1 MKRSVYAIEDM
12 DCPKE
17 EALIRERLAKLP
29 GVGALE
35 FDLPGRRLTVEHD
48 LPGDQPV
55 LDALREI
62 GMEPEPAAP
71 APACSCHCCGDAPA
85 PAAKVG
91 LRFAPAAGGA
101 EKMGGSKRSVFTI
114 QAMDCQAEEALI
126 RKRLGKL
133 PGIGGLEF
141 DLLNRRL
148 TVGHD
153 LPADAPILAAL
164 AEVGMDAVP
173 AAAEGGAESAAA
185 KAPAISRR
193 AKALLAL
200 SGAAAIGSELL
211 VWTGTAETSPAVI
224 ALALFS
230 IATGGLGTLRKG
242 WLALKTF
249 TLNINFLMSLA
260 VMGAMAIGEWP
271 EAAVVIFLFALAELI
286 ETLSLDHA
294 RNAIHGLM
302 AMTPDTAWVPDGADW
317 REVPAESVAIGATVR
332 VKPGERVPLDGVV
345 TAGSSSVNQAPITG
359 ESVPVAKAAGDPVFA
374 GTVNER
380 GMLEFRVTANKGN
393 TTLARIVKS
402 VQEAQGQRAPTQRF
416 IDKFAGYY
424 TPAVV
429 VLAALTVAVPTLFFG
444 AAFAPWFYKALVMLV
459 ISCPCALVI
468 STPVTVV
475 SGLAAAARRG
485 ILVKGGL
492 HLENGRLIK
501 AVALDK
507 TGTLTHGKPVVT
519 DVIPLGGRA
528 AQEMLAL
535 AAGVDAHSE
544 HPVAAAIVSAWQ
556 NPAGGE
562 PRAVPAADSFES
574 LTGRGAKAAVAGRL
588 YYVGNHRLIEEL
600 GACSPAVEAEL
611 ERLEKEGKTTVVLA
625 AEKEALCVI
634 GVADTV
640 RPHSREAIEQL
651 HALGVASALLTGDN
665 QTTAAAIAAQ
675 VGIDDARGNL
685 LPEDKL
691 AAMDGLLARYGH
703 VGMAGD
709 GINDAP
715 ALAKA
720 TIGFAM
726 GAAGTDTAIETADVA
741 LMDDDLRKL
750 PQFIRLSRDTS
761 GVLRQ
766 NIALAIGIKAV
777 FFVLA
782 FAGKATLF
790 MAVFADMGASLL
802 VIFNGLRRVNP

>member
-1 MKRSVYAIEDM
+1 MKRSSFTITNM
-12 DCPKE
+12 DCQAE
-17 EALIRERLAKLP
+17 EALIRKRLGKVA
-29 GVGALE
+29 GVGELS
-35 FDLPGRRLTVEHD
+35 FDLLNRRLTVGHE
-48 LPGDQPV
+48 LPDDKTI
-55 LDALREI
+55 LAALREI
-62 GMEPEPAAP
+62 DMEVVDEAPKPCSCCSSCAPAGKAAPEP
-71 APACSCHCCGDAPA
+71 
-85 PAAKVG
+85 V
-91 LRFAPAAGGA
+91 AGVKGR
-101 EKMGGSKRSVFTI
+101 KSSVFMI
-114 QAMDCQAEEALI
+114 YDMDCQAEEALI

-133 PGIGGLEF
+133 PCVCELRF
-141 DLLNRRL
+141 DLIGRRL

-153 LPADAPILAAL
+153 FPGDGPLIAAL
-164 AEVGMDAVP
+164 AEVGMEAQAVP
-173 AAAEGGAESAAA
+173 AENLSRAEA
-185 KAPAISRR
+185 KAPAIPGR

-200 SGAAAIGSELL
+200 SGVAAITAE
-211 VWTGTAETSPAVI
+211 VFAWTGARETSPAVI

-230 IATGGLGTLRKG
+230 IAAGGHGTLRKG
-242 WLALKTF
+242 WLALKSF

-260 VMGAMAIGEWP
+260 VIGAVSIGAWP
-271 EAAVVIFLFALAELI
+271 EAAMVLFLFALAEMI
-286 ETLSLDHA
+286 ETFSMDHA

-302 AMTPDTAWVPDGADW
+302 AMTPDTACVQIAGGEWH
-317 REVPAESVAIGATVR
+317 EVASEAVSVGVTAR
-332 VKPGERVPLDGVV
+332 VKPGERIPLDGVV

-359 ESVPVAKAAGDPVFA
+359 ESVPVLKAAGDQVFA

-416 IDKFAGYY
+416 IDRFAQYY
-424 TPAVV
+424 TPTVV
-429 VLAALTVAVPTLFFG
+429 VLAALTAAVPPLFFG
-444 AAFAPWFYKALVMLV
+444 ASFEPWFYKALVMLV

-475 SGLAAAARRG
+475 SGLAAAARHG

-519 DVIPLGGRA
+519 DIIPLGGRA
-528 AQEMLAL
+528 AEEMLAL

-544 HPVAAAIVSAWQ
+544 HPVAAAIVAAWQ
-556 NPAGGE
+556 NPAGGA
-562 PRAVPAADSFES
+562 PREVPAAASFES
-574 LTGRGAKAAVAGRL
+574 LTGRGAKAAVAGQL

-600 GACSPAVEAEL
+600 GICSPAMEEVL
-611 ERLEKEGKTTVVLA
+611 KRLEGEGKTAVALA
-625 AEKEALCVI
+625 SETEPLCVI

-640 RPHSREAIEQL
+640 RATSREAISRL
-651 HALGVASALLTGDN
+651 HALGVVSALLTGDN
-665 QTTAAAIAAQ
+665 QATADAIAAQ

-691 AAMDGLLARYGH
+691 AAMDGLLARYGK

-720 TIGFAM
+720 SIGFAM

-750 PQFIRLSRDTS
+750 PHFIQLSRDTFS
-761 GVLRQ
+761 ILRQ
-766 NIALAIGIKAV
+766 NIALAIGIKVV
-777 FFVLA
+777 FFGLA
-782 FAGKATLF
+782 LAGKATLF

-802 VIFNGLRRVNP
+802 VIFNGLRLLRKGV

>member
-1 MKRSVYAIEDM
+1 M
-12 DCPKE
+12 DCPTE
-17 EALIRERLAKLP
+17 EALIRKRLGKLA
-29 GVGALE
+29 GVGELE
-35 FDLPGRRLTVEHD
+35 FDLLGRRLTVEHD
-48 LPGDQPV
+48 LPGDQPIRA
-55 LDALREI
+55 ALREI
-62 GMEPEPAAP
+62 GMEAETAAAAEAPEK
-71 APACSCHCCGDAPA
+71 CSCHSCGTGIPVSAP
-85 PAAKVG
+85 KEQ
-91 LRFAPAAGGA
+91 LS
-101 EKMGGSKRSVFTI
+101 GSKISVFAI
-114 QAMDCQAEEALI
+114 DEMDCQAEEALI

-133 PGIGGLEF
+133 PGVCGLEF
-141 DLLNRRL
+141 DLLARRL
-148 TVGHD
+148 KVGHN
-153 LPADAPILAAL
+153 LPDDASIFAAL
-164 AEVGMDAVP
+164 AEIGMEAVP
-173 AAAEGGAESAAA
+173 AAAQPAAA
-185 KAPAISRR
+185 KAPAIPRR
-193 AKALLAL
+193 EKLLLAF
-200 SGAAAIGSELL
+200 SGAAAIASELL
-211 VWTGTAETSPAVI
+211 VWTGSRETSPAVI

-230 IATGGLGTLRKG
+230 IALGGHGTLRKG
-242 WLALKTF
+242 WLALKSF

-260 VMGAMAIGEWP
+260 VIGAVSIGEWP
-271 EAAVVIFLFALAELI
+271 EAAMVIFLFALAELI

-302 AMTPDTAWVPDGADW
+302 AMTPDTASVQMDGEEW
-317 REVPAESVAIGATVR
+317 REVPAESVAVGATVR
-332 VKPGERVPLDGVV
+332 VKPGERIPLDGVV

-359 ESVPVAKAAGDPVFA
+359 ESVPVMKAAGDPVFA

-429 VLAALTVAVPTLFFG
+429 VMAALTVAVPTLFFG
-444 AAFAPWFYKALVMLV
+444 AAFEPWFYKALVMLV

-475 SGLAAAARRG
+475 SGLAAAARQG

-519 DVIPLGGRA
+519 DVIPFGGRTA
-528 AQEMLAL
+528 EKMLAL

-562 PRAVPAADSFES
+562 PRLVPAADSFEA
-574 LTGRGAKAAVAGRL
+574 LTGRGAKAAVGGNQ

-611 ERLEKEGKTTVVLA
+611 ERLEKEGKTAVVLA
-625 AEKEALCVI
+625 DGKEALCVI

-640 RPHSREAIEQL
+640 RPHSREAIDQL
-651 HALGVASALLTGDN
+651 HALGVASVLLTGDN
-665 QTTAAAIAAQ
+665 QVTAAAIAAQ

-691 AAMDGLLARYGH
+691 SAMDGLLSRYGS

-750 PQFIRLSRDTS
+750 PHFIRLSRDTS
-761 GVLRQ
+761 SILRQ
-766 NIALAIGIKAV
+766 NIALAISIKAV
-777 FFVLA
+777 FFALA

-802 VIFNGLRRVNP
+802 VIFNGLRLLRRRS

>member
-1 MKRSVYAIEDM
+1 MKISTFTIKNM
-12 DCPKE
+12 DCGHE
-17 EALIRERLAKLP
+17 ETLIRERLGEMP
-29 GVGALE
+29 EVGELT
-35 FDLPGRRLTVEHD
+35 FDLPARRLTVAHG
-48 LPGDQPV
+48 LPGDGPI
-55 LDALREI
+55 LAALREI
-62 GMEPEPAAP
+62 GMEPAEAAAAPCSCCHSCAPAAAP
-71 APACSCHCCGDAPA
+71 AAQPPA
-85 PAAKVG
+85 G
-91 LRFAPAAGGA
+91 LQGG
-101 EKMGGSKRSVFTI
+101 KRSVFVI
-114 QAMDCQAEEALI
+114 DDMDCQAEEALI

-133 PGIGGLEF
+133 DGVRGLEF
-141 DLLNRRL
+141 DLLARRL

-153 LPADAPILAAL
+153 LPGDEPILAAL
-164 AEVGMDAVP
+164 AEIGMKAAAG
-173 AAAEGGAESAAA
+173 AAAEQPGGAAT
-185 KAPAISRR
+185 PAIPAR
-193 AKALLAL
+193 AKSLLAL
-200 SGAAAIGSELL
+200 SGAAAIASEVL
-211 VWTGTAETSPAVI
+211 VWTGSAETSTPVIGLALLSI
-224 ALALFS
+224 AL
-230 IATGGLGTLRKG
+230 GGYGTLRKG

-260 VMGAMAIGEWP
+260 VAGAVAIGEWP
-271 EAAVVIFLFALAELI
+271 EAAVVIFLFALAEMI

-302 AMTPDTAWVPDGADW
+302 SMTPATAWVQLAGGEW
-317 REVPAESVAIGATVR
+317 QEVPAESVSVGVTARVR
-332 VKPGERVPLDGVV
+332 PGERIPLDGVV
-345 TAGSSSVNQAPITG
+345 TSGSSSVNQAPITG
-359 ESVPVAKAAGDPVFA
+359 ESVPVMKTAGDPVFA

-416 IDKFAGYY
+416 IDSFAGYY
-424 TPAVV
+424 TPVV
-429 VLAALTVAVPTLFFG
+429 VALAALTVAVPVLFFG
-444 AAFAPWFYKALVMLV
+444 GAFEPWFYKALVMLV

-492 HLENGRLIK
+492 HLENGRLLK

-519 DVIPLGGRA
+519 DIVPLGGRSA
-528 AQEMLAL
+528 EKILGL
-535 AAGVDAHSE
+535 AAAVDSHSE
-544 HPVAAAIVSAWQ
+544 HPVAAAIVAAWQ
-556 NPAGGE
+556 NPAGGG
-562 PRAVPAADSFES
+562 PRRETPSAEAFES
-574 LTGRGAKAAVAGRL
+574 ITGRGARAAIGGRVH
-588 YYVGNHRLIEEL
+588 YVGNHRLIEEL

-611 ERLEKEGKTTVVLA
+611 ERLEKEGKTAVALA
-625 AEKEALCVI
+625 SEKETLGVI

-640 RPHSREAIEQL
+640 RPHSAEAIKEL

-665 QTTAAAIAAQ
+665 QATASAIAAQ

-691 AAMDGLLARYGH
+691 AAMDGLLARYGN

-720 TIGFAM
+720 SIGFAM

-750 PQFIRLSRDTS
+750 PQFIRLSRATS
-761 GVLRQ
+761 AILRQ
-766 NIALAIGIKAV
+766 NIALAIGIKVV
-777 FFVLA
+777 FLGLA

-802 VIFNGLRRVNP
+802 VIFNGLRLLGRRH

>member
-1 MKRSVYAIEDM
+1 MKQTI
-12 DCPKE
+12 
-17 EALIRERLAKLP
+17 
-29 GVGALE
+29 
-35 FDLPGRRLTVEHD
+35 
-48 LPGDQPV
+48 
-55 LDALREI
+55 
-62 GMEPEPAAP
+62 
-71 APACSCHCCGDAPA
+71 
-85 PAAKVG
+85 
-91 LRFAPAAGGA
+91 
-101 EKMGGSKRSVFTI
+101 FTI
-114 QAMDCQAEEALI
+114 ENMDCQAEEALI

-133 PGIGGLEF
+133 PGVGELTF
-141 DLLNRRL
+141 DLLGRRLTVSHELDGDAPILNALREIGMEAETAAVADAPKKCSCHCCDEGSTAPAPKKQLSGSKISVFTIDDMDCQSEEALIRKRLGKLAGVCELSFDLLAHRL

-153 LPADAPILAAL
+153 LPDDAPILAAL
-164 AEVGMDAVP
+164 DEIGMEAEPAVETAGPTETRIPSIP
-173 AAAEGGAESAAA
+173 ARE
-185 KAPAISRR
+185 
-193 AKALLAL
+193 KALLAL
-200 SGAAAIGSELL
+200 SGAAAIASEIL
-211 VWTGTAETSPAVI
+211 VWTGARETSAPVI

-230 IATGGLGTLRKG
+230 IALGGHGILRKG
-242 WLALKTF
+242 WIALKTF
-249 TLNINFLMSLA
+249 TLNMNFLMSLA
-260 VMGAMAIGEWP
+260 VIGAAAIGQWP
-271 EAAVVIFLFALAELI
+271 EAAVVIFLFALAEMI

-302 AMTPDTAWVPDGADW
+302 AMTPDTAVVREENGEW
-317 REVPAESVAIGATVR
+317 REMEAEAVEVGRTVR
-332 VKPGERVPLDGVV
+332 VKPGERIPLDGVV
-345 TAGSSSVNQAPITG
+345 TTGSSSVNQAPITG

-416 IDKFAGYY
+416 IDKFSGYY

-444 AAFAPWFYKALVMLV
+444 SAFEPWFYKALVMLV

-475 SGLAAAARRG
+475 SGLAAAARQG

-519 DVIPLGGRA
+519 DIIPLGGRTA
-528 AQEMLAL
+528 EKMLAL

-544 HPVAAAIVSAWQ
+544 HPVAAAIVTAWQ
-556 NPAGGE
+556 NPSGGE
-562 PRAVPAADSFES
+562 PREVPVAGSFES
-574 LTGRGAKAAVAGRL
+574 LTGRGAKAALAGRL

-600 GACSPAVEAEL
+600 GACSPAVEAAL
-611 ERLEKEGKTTVVLA
+611 ERLEKEGKTAVVLA

-634 GVADTV
+634 GVADTL
-640 RPHSREAIEQL
+640 RPHSREAISQL

-665 QTTAAAIAAQ
+665 QATASAIAEQ

-691 AAMDGLLARYGH
+691 AAMDGLLARYGN

-761 GVLRQ
+761 SILRQ

-777 FFVLA
+777 FLGLA

-802 VIFNGLRRVNP
+802 VIFNGLRLLGRRS

>member
-1 MKRSVYAIEDM
+1 MKTSTFTIENM
-12 DCPKE
+12 DCRHE
-17 EALIRERLAKLP
+17 EALIRERLGKMP
-29 GVGALE
+29 EVGELV
-35 FDLPGRRLTVEHD
+35 FDLPARRLTAAHT
-48 LPGDQPV
+48 LPGDEPI
-55 LDALREI
+55 LAALREI
-62 GMEPEPAAP
+62 GMEAAAESPEKPCFCCKSCSPAEAAP
-71 APACSCHCCGDAPA
+71 PA
-85 PAAKVG
+85 PAAALKGKTV
-91 LRFAPAAGGA
+91 
-101 EKMGGSKRSVFTI
+101 SVFVVED
-114 QAMDCQAEEALI
+114 MDCQAEEALI

-133 PGIGGLEF
+133 DGVRELSF
-141 DLLNRRL
+141 NLLGRRL
-148 TVGHD
+148 SVGHD
-153 LPADAPILAAL
+153 LPGDELILAAL
-164 AEVGMDAVP
+164 AEVGMEAHP
-173 AAAEGGAESAAA
+173 APAPGAKTEAAGPSISA
-185 KAPAISRR
+185 KA
-193 AKALLAL
+193 KAVLAL
-200 SGAAAIGSELL
+200 SGAAAIASEVL
-211 VWTGTAETSPAVI
+211 VWTGSAETSPPVI
-224 ALALFS
+224 GLALFS
-230 IATGGLGTLRKG
+230 IALGGRGTLRKG

-260 VMGAMAIGEWP
+260 VAGAVAIGEWP
-271 EAAVVIFLFALAELI
+271 EAAVVIFLFALAEMI

-302 AMTPDTAWVPDGADW
+302 AMTPDTAWVQLAGGEW
-317 REVPAESVAIGATVR
+317 QEVPAGSVSVGVTARVR
-332 VKPGERVPLDGVV
+332 PGERIPLDGVV

-359 ESVPVAKAAGDPVFA
+359 ESVPVMKAAGDQVFA

-402 VQEAQGQRAPTQRF
+402 VQAAQGQRAPTQRF
-416 IDKFAGYY
+416 IDSFAAYY

-429 VLAALTVAVPTLFFG
+429 ALAALTVAVPVLFFG
-444 AAFAPWFYKALVMLV
+444 GAFEPWFYKALVMLV

-492 HLENGRLIK
+492 HLENGRLLK

-519 DVIPLGGRA
+519 DIVPLGGRSP
-528 AQEMLAL
+528 EKILGL
-535 AAGVDAHSE
+535 AAAVDAHSE
-544 HPVAAAIVSAWQ
+544 HPVAAAIVAAWQ
-556 NPAGGE
+556 NPAGGG
-562 PRAVPAADSFES
+562 PRRETPAAEAFES
-574 LTGRGAKAAVAGRL
+574 LTGRGARAAIGGRTHF
-588 YYVGNHRLIEEL
+588 VGNHRLIEEI

-611 ERLEKEGKTTVVLA
+611 ERLEKEGKTAVALA
-625 AEKEALCVI
+625 VEKETLGVI

-640 RPHSREAIEQL
+640 RPHSAEAIRDL

-665 QTTAAAIAAQ
+665 QATAAAIAAQ

-691 AAMDGLLARYGH
+691 AAMDGLLSKYGH

-720 TIGFAM
+720 SIGFAM

-750 PQFIRLSRDTS
+750 PQFIRLSRATS
-761 GVLRQ
+761 AILRQ
-766 NIALAIGIKAV
+766 NIAMALGIKAV
-777 FFVLA
+777 FLGLA

-802 VIFNGLRRVNP
+802 VIFNGLRLLGRRY

>member
-1 MKRSVYAIEDM
+1 MKRSVFTIEDM

-29 GVGALE
+29 GVGELE

-71 APACSCHCCGDAPA
+71 APACSCHCCGDKAAPKTA
-85 PAAKVG
+85 GVS
-91 LRFAPAAGGA
+91 LRFAQAAGGT
-101 EKMGGSKRSVFTI
+101 EKMGGSKRSVLAI
-114 QAMDCQAEEALI
+114 DDMDCQAEEALI

-133 PGIGGLEF
+133 PGICGLEF

-153 LPADAPILAAL
+153 LPGDAPILSALSEIGMEAEPASAQAA
-164 AEVGMDAVP
+164 AQP
-173 AAAEGGAESAAA
+173 AAA
-185 KAPAISRR
+185 APVLPRSEKIM
-193 AKALLAL
+193 LAV
-200 SGAAAIGSELL
+200 SGAAAITSELL
-211 VWTGTAETSPAVI
+211 VWTGSRENSPAVI
-224 ALALFS
+224 GLAILS
-230 IATGGLGTLRKG
+230 IALGGHGTLRKG

-260 VMGAMAIGEWP
+260 VIGAVAIGQWP

-302 AMTPDTAWVPDGADW
+302 AMTPDTASMQADGGEW
-317 REVPAESVAIGATVR
+317 REVPAESIAVGATVR
-332 VKPGERVPLDGVV
+332 VKPGERIPLDGVV

-359 ESVPVAKAAGDPVFA
+359 ESVPVAKAPGDPVFA

-402 VQEAQGQRAPTQRF
+402 VQEAQGSRAPTQRF

-429 VLAALTVAVPTLFFG
+429 GLAALTVAVPTLFFG
-444 AAFAPWFYKALVMLV
+444 AAFEPWFYKALVM
-459 ISCPCALVI
+459 LVI

-519 DVIPLGGRA
+519 DLVPFNGLPAEELLR
-528 AQEMLAL
+528 L
-535 AAGVDAHSE
+535 AAGADAHSE

-556 NPAGGE
+556 NPAAGA
-562 PRAVPAADSFES
+562 PRALPVVESFES
-574 LTGRGAKAAVAGRL
+574 LTGRGAKAVIDGRE
-588 YYVGNHRLIEEL
+588 YFIGNHRLIEEL

-611 ERLEKEGKTTVVLA
+611 ERLEKEGKTAVALA
-625 AEKEALCVI
+625 AEKKTLGVI
-634 GVADTV
+634 GVADTL

-651 HALGVASALLTGDN
+651 HKLGVASALLTGDN
-665 QTTAAAIAAQ
+665 QATAAAIAAQ
-675 VGIDDARGNL
+675 VGIEDARGNL

-691 AAMDGLLARYGH
+691 AAMDGLLARYGN

-750 PQFIRLSRDTS
+750 PHFIRLSRDTS
-761 GVLRQ
+761 SILRQ
-766 NIALAIGIKAV
+766 NIALAIGIKTV
-777 FFVLA
+777 FLGLA

-802 VIFNGLRRVNP
+802 VIFNGLRLLRLRR

>member
-1 MKRSVYAIEDM
+1 MKRSVFTIEDM

-17 EALIRERLAKLP
+17 ETLIRGRLAKLP
-29 GVGALE
+29 GVGALS

-71 APACSCHCCGDAPA
+71 ACSCHCCGGEAVPETA
-85 PAAKVG
+85 
-91 LRFAPAAGGA
+91 AAGDKK
-101 EKMGGSKRSVFTI
+101 KMGGSKRSVFSI
-114 QAMDCQAEEALI
+114 EDMDCQAEEALI

-133 PGIGGLEF
+133 PGICGLEF
-141 DLLNRRL
+141 DLLGRRL

-153 LPADAPILAAL
+153 LPDDALILAAL
-164 AEVGMDAVP
+164 AEIGMEAVP
-173 AAAEGGAESAAA
+173 AATQAAA
-185 KAPAISRR
+185 QPAAVKAPVIPGRE
-193 AKALLAL
+193 KLMLAL
-200 SGAAAIGSELL
+200 SGSAAITSEIL
-211 VWTGTAETSPAVI
+211 VWTGSRETSPAVI
-224 ALALFS
+224 VLALFS
-230 IATGGLGTLRKG
+230 IALGGHGTLRKG

-260 VMGAMAIGEWP
+260 VIGAVAIGQWP

-302 AMTPDTAWVPDGADW
+302 AMTPDTAWVQLADGVWQEVAADT
-317 REVPAESVAIGATVR
+317 VSVGVTAKVR
-332 VKPGERVPLDGVV
+332 PGERIPLDGVV

-402 VQEAQGQRAPTQRF
+402 VQEAQGSRAPTQRF

-429 VLAALTVAVPTLFFG
+429 GLAALTVAVPTLFFG
-444 AAFAPWFYKALVMLV
+444 AAFEPWFYKALVMLV

-519 DVIPLGGRA
+519 DLVPFNGLPADELLR
-528 AQEMLAL
+528 L
-535 AAGVDAHSE
+535 AAGADAHSE

-556 NPAGGE
+556 NPSGGGQRE
-562 PRAVPAADSFES
+562 LPAAGAFES
-574 LTGRGAKAAVAGRL
+574 LPGRGAKAVIDGRE
-588 YYVGNHRLIEEL
+588 YFIGNHRLIEEL

-611 ERLEKEGKTTVVLA
+611 ERLEKEGKTAVVLA
-625 AEKEALCVI
+625 AEKKALGVI

-640 RPHSREAIEQL
+640 RPHSREAIGQL
-651 HALGVASALLTGDN
+651 RALGVVSTLLTGDN
-665 QTTAAAIAAQ
+665 QVTADAIAAQ
-675 VGIDDARGNL
+675 VGIGDARGNL

-691 AAMDGLLARYGH
+691 AAMDGLLARYVN

-750 PQFIRLSRDTS
+750 PHFIRLSRDTS
-761 GVLRQ
+761 SVLRQ

-777 FFVLA
+777 FLGLA

-802 VIFNGLRRVNP
+802 VIFNGLRLLRLRR

>member
-1 MKRSVYAIEDM
+1 
-12 DCPKE
+12 
-17 EALIRERLAKLP
+17 
-29 GVGALE
+29 
-35 FDLPGRRLTVEHD
+35 
-48 LPGDQPV
+48 
-55 LDALREI
+55 
-62 GMEPEPAAP
+62 
-71 APACSCHCCGDAPA
+71 
-85 PAAKVG
+85 
-91 LRFAPAAGGA
+91 
-101 EKMGGSKRSVFTI
+101 
-114 QAMDCQAEEALI
+114 MDCQAEEALI
-126 RKRLGKL
+126 RKRLGKM
-133 PGIGGLEF
+133 PGVSELAF
-141 DLLNRRL
+141 DLLGRRL
-148 TVGHD
+148 TVGYD
-153 LPADAPILAAL
+153 SDDDTQILAAL
-164 AEVGMDAVP
+164 RDIGMEAEIDGVNEEPERCTCHSCGIGGQAP
-173 AAAEGGAESAAA
+173 EGTKTQGI
-185 KAPAISRR
+185 PRR
-193 AKALLAL
+193 GKVMLAL
-200 SGAAAIGSELL
+200 SGATALASEVL
-211 VWTGTAETSPAVI
+211 VWTGSHETSAPVI
-224 ALALFS
+224 ALAVFS
-230 IATGGLGTLRKG
+230 IALGGHGTLRKG
-242 WLALKTF
+242 WLALKSF

-260 VMGAMAIGEWP
+260 VIGAAAIGQWP
-271 EAAVVIFLFALAELI
+271 EAAVVIFLFALAEMI

-302 AMTPDTAWVPDGADW
+302 AMTPDTAWVQLAGGEW
-317 REVPAESVAIGATVR
+317 QEVAAESVSVGVTVR
-332 VKPGERVPLDGVV
+332 VRPGERIPLDGVV
-345 TAGSSSVNQAPITG
+345 TSGSSAVNQAPITG
-359 ESVPVAKAAGDPVFA
+359 ESVPVMKAAGDPVFA

-444 AAFAPWFYKALVMLV
+444 ASFEPWFYKALVMLV

-475 SGLAAAARRG
+475 SGLAAAARQG

-519 DVIPLGGRA
+519 DVIPLGGRTA
-528 AQEMLAL
+528 EKMLAL

-544 HPVAAAIVSAWQ
+544 HPVAAAIVAAWQ
-556 NPAGGE
+556 NPSGGE
-562 PRAVPAADSFES
+562 PREVPVAESFES
-574 LTGRGAKAAVAGRL
+574 LTGRGAKAALAGRL

-600 GACSPAVEAEL
+600 GACSPAVEAAL
-611 ERLEKEGKTTVVLA
+611 ERLEKEGKTAVVLA

-634 GVADTV
+634 GVADTL
-640 RPHSREAIEQL
+640 RPHSREAISQL

-665 QTTAAAIAAQ
+665 QATADAIAAQ

-691 AAMDGLLARYGH
+691 AAMDGLLARYGN

-720 TIGFAM
+720 SLGFAM

-750 PQFIRLSRDTS
+750 PYFIRLSRDTS
-761 GVLRQ
+761 RILRQ

-777 FFVLA
+777 FFALA

-802 VIFNGLRRVNP
+802 VIFNGLRLLGRRARPDKQ